1 MFWCGRHIA
10 RFGNDVYSPKRKGVE
25 MAIGWFV
32 LADQVIETSIA
43 EWPLMSAISNGQCN
57 T

>member
-10 RFGNDVYSPKRKGVE
+10 RFGNDVYSPKRKGFV

-32 LADQVIETSIA
+32 LADQMIETGIV
-43 EWPLMSAISNGQCN
+43 E
-57 T
+57 

>member
-1 MFWCGRHIA
+1 VWAAHW
-10 RFGNDVYSPKRKGVE
+10 RFCNDVCSPKRKGVE

-43 EWPLMSAISNGQCN
+43 EWPLMTQSGHWPL
-57 T
+57 

>member
-10 RFGNDVYSPKRKGVE
+10 RFGKDVYSPKRKGFV

-32 LADQVIETSIA
+32 LADQMIETGIV
-43 EWPLMSAISNGQCN
+43 E
-57 T
+57 